1 MAATDTILVVDDDLT
16 TRLHLNATLTRAG
29 YTVSTVASGM
39 EGLAWL
45 YATPARPCVI
55 LLDVLMPGMTGWE
68 FLARL
73 RADAALAAIPV
84 VVITGAVERQIG
96 GSHPEVV
103 AVIAK
108 PIDMEAL
115 LAVVARCC
123 ADGGGRLGG

>member
-1 MAATDTILVVDDDLT
+1 MHVLVVDDDLL
-16 TRLHLNATLTRAG
+16 TRLLLHATLTQVD
-29 YTVSTVASGM
+29 YTVTTVASGM
-39 EGLAWL
+39 EALAWL
-45 YATPARPCVI
+45 YATSVQPCVI

-84 VVITGAVERQIG
+84 VVITGTVERQIG

-108 PIDMEAL
+108 PIDVRFL

-123 ADGGGRLGG
+123 AGDG

>member
-1 MAATDTILVVDDDLT
+1 MPPVLVVDDDRT
-16 TRLHLNATLTRAG
+16 IRLILDATLTKVG
-29 YTVSTVASGM
+29 YTVVTAASGM
-39 EGLAWL
+39 EALAWL
-45 YATPARPCVI
+45 YATSVRPCVI

-96 GSHPEVV
+96 GLLPEVV

-108 PIDMEAL
+108 PLDIETL

-123 ADGGGRLGG
+123 AGGG

>member
-1 MAATDTILVVDDDLT
+1 MHVLVVDDDLT
-16 TRLHLNATLTRAG
+16 TRLLLSATLTKVG
-29 YTVSTVASGM
+29 YTVTTVASGM
-39 EGLAWL
+39 EALAWL
-45 YATPARPCVI
+45 YATPALPCVI

-68 FLARL
+68 LLVRL

-96 GSHPEVV
+96 GSLSEVV

-108 PIDMEAL
+108 PIDVGAL

-123 ADGGGRLGG
+123 VGDG